1 MDQQVTRATVE
12 HDASVTNHGE
22 VMLKVFISY
31 SRRDIMFADGLVAAL
46 EARGFDVLIDRRDL
60 PALEDWERE
69 LGGFIRQCDTVVFIV
84 SQNSI
89 SSKVC
94 GWEIEQVRAY
104 AKRLAPVVIVDI
116 QGAEVPPEISRI
128 NYLFF
133 TDESLFEQRA
143 DELARALNTDVAW
156 LKDHTRLA
164 ELARRWFEH
173 GKPDD
178 LMIRGN
184 DLDAATGWAAR
195 RPREA
200 PVVTP
205 LQLEFLAASRA
216 AQTERLRKEQDAVA
230 RTQRFQR
237 RAAWG
242 LTGVGLLVLVMLV
255 GTLWQA
261 RENAKRQAKVLTS
274 VAQKAIDGAY
284 YERAMR
290 IALSGLPYPGQEF
303 CCRGGRSPKLEGS
316 NPNSQARRS
325 SRHLNSSLADTTA
338 TS

>member
-1 MDQQVTRATVE
+1 MR
-12 HDASVTNHGE
+12 
-22 VMLKVFISY
+22 
-31 SRRDIMFADGLVAAL
+31 
-46 EARGFDVLIDRRDL
+46 
-60 PALEDWERE
+60 
-69 LGGFIRQCDTVVFIV
+69 
-84 SQNSI
+84 
-89 SSKVC
+89 
-94 GWEIEQVRAY
+94 
-104 AKRLAPVVIVDI
+104 
-116 QGAEVPPEISRI
+116 GAEVPHEISRI
-128 NYLFF
+128 NYRFF

-178 LMIRGN
+178 LMIHGN
-184 DLDAATGWAAR
+184 DLDAATNWAGR

-216 AQTERLRKEQDAVA
+216 VQKECLPAKSRMRLRGPGGFSGAP
-230 RTQRFQR
+230 RGGL
-237 RAAWG
+237 RALAFWCWSCWWERSSKRG
-242 LTGVGLLVLVMLV
+242 
-255 GTLWQA
+255 
-261 RENAKRQAKVLTS
+261 ENAKRQAKVLTS

-303 CCRGGRSPKLEGS
+303 WLPGWSVAEIKGLEAKLAGVVQLWALELEFGGHHGHVLGVAFSP
-316 NPNSQARRS
+316 
-325 SRHLNSSLADTTA
+325 D
-338 TS
+338 